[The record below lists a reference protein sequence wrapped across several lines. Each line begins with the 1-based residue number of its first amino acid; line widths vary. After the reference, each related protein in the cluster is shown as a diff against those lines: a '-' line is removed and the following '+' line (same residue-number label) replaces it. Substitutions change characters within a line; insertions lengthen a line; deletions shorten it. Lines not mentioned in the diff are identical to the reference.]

1 MEEKEFNSI
10 NVIPLVD
17 IMLVLLTIVLT
28 TATFIVQGS
37 IPVNLPTA
45 GKQAERSLRSVDLFL
60 TKEGKIIY
68 SDRELSSQELQTLIS
83 SLSPETNVNLYADRD
98 ASVQSLVSLI
108 DLLKKHNLQRLSI
121 KTQAIR

>member
-1 MEEKEFNSI
+1 MEEKEFSSI

-68 SDRELSSQELQTLIS
+68 SNRELSFQELQTLIS